1 MGTEGRMPQ
10 RSAPCLDEPGSFCR
24 ASCARSSAAVR
35 MIPGRF
41 PSPGFFVPRGPFGPG
56 EDREFRFFS
65 RGCVRMPANIGSWGN
80 PHPREIWFSGGRS
93 APGRDMGQT
102 VPAGSIF

>member
-1 MGTEGRMPQ
+1 
-10 RSAPCLDEPGSFCR
+10 
-24 ASCARSSAAVR
+24 
-35 MIPGRF
+35 
-41 PSPGFFVPRGPFGPG
+41 
-56 EDREFRFFS
+56 
-65 RGCVRMPANIGSWGN
+65 MPANIGSWGN